1 MPVEV
6 CPARFQPAVH
16 PQFKDP
22 VALSR
27 GIELH
32 LRLDAATVP
41 MRLRSEPAPYP
52 VETLGAPR
60 YFLPTTCLAAA
71 TCCFYWAAALALT
84 CFCAACFCTD
94 FGDLSP
100 ILTLPSFDGLLPAV
114 CSRWPDTGDH
124 NRHLRALQT
133 PYTTFRVV
141 SLASDAWRSTSVLSD
156 GASRFRACLMNL
168 NPQSCAAMNLTP
180 KDLTGVSF
188 GARLAQLVEHYLD
201 TVGVAGSSPAP
212 RTMCHPRV
220 PDPPRDPV
228 ARGYSFDLVPSCC

>member
-71 TCCFYWAAALALT
+71 TCCFFWAAALALT

-100 ILTLPSFDGLLPAV
+100 IITLPSFDGLLPAV

-141 SLASDAWRSTSVLSD
+141 SLASDAWRSTSVLT
-156 GASRFRACLMNL
+156 FR
-168 NPQSCAAMNLTP
+168 P
-180 KDLTGVSF
+180 G
-188 GARLAQLVEHYLD
+188 R
-201 TVGVAGSSPAP
+201 
-212 RTMCHPRV
+212 
-220 PDPPRDPV
+220 V
-228 ARGYSFDLVPSCC
+228 ARSSGSPGSGAGFTATAGAGRFTSAGDTAGETSGATSAQPIKRRLWQSRA